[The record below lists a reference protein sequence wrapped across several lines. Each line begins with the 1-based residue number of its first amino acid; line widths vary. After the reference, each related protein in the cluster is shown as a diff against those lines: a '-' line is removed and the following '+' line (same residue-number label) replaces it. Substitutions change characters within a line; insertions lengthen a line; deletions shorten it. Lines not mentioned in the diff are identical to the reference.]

1 MTKALK
7 KEIDSIKWWHPIT
20 LGDYVTPGMNQET
33 EDTFLNLGLPKDLS
47 GKTVLDIGCWDGYYS
62 FECEKRGAERVVA
75 NDYYIWNDL
84 PISGDDKSFSND
96 RGFDLAHKVL
106 NSRVEKLVAPVE
118 ELNPDTHGVFDYVL
132 MLGVIYHAKNP
143 IQYMEIAKSMC
154 KDTLIIESHV
164 DMLNY
169 PHPAARYYP
178 KNELNNDSS
187 NYWGPNPAA
196 VIAIMEEI
204 GLTNITSKTLR
215 TGRMVF
221 TGKV

>member
-1 MTKALK
+1 MNNLES
-7 KEIDSIKWWHPIT
+7 EIYNIKWWHPIT

-33 EDTFLNLGLPKDLS
+33 ENTFLNLDLPSDLS

-62 FECEKRGAERVVA
+62 FECEKRGADRVVA
-75 NDYYIWNDL
+75 NDHYIWHDNN
-84 PISGDDKSFSND
+84 ISGDGIGWTKDA
-96 RGFDLAHKVL
+96 GFDLAHKVL
-106 NSRVEKLVAPVE
+106 NSKVEKLTVPVE
-118 ELNPDTHGVFDYVL
+118 ELSPDKYGTFDYVL
-132 MLGVIYHAKNP
+132 MLGVIYHSKNP

-164 DMLNY
+164 DMIDY
-169 PHPAARYYP
+169 PHPAARFYP

-204 GLTNITSKTLR
+204 GLSNITSKTLR

-221 TGKV
+221 SGRI